1 MYLHGVRT
9 YSSAIALCIAQGEAS
24 KERNASPLAVSAAEQ
39 VTSTTNGS
47 LHSGYESAANG
58 QPELTSVIH
67 TTQDITTSSSY
78 SNNSHA
84 PVIDDRAAE
93 ASTTTSS
100 VVQTVSTTVTLNG
113 VSRHSNAHQEEAEE
127 VFYAPMSDSEPEETG
142 VEVQHTTLTVVRPE
156 ATAAAVNMNMDQDML
171 RSPSVSYVDPEEDLA
186 VEQDRVNMMQL
197 DDQLPA
203 LRPESRQSQT
213 AEGRQAST
221 SNPTLQLSNGPRS
234 DVPRQHTPEYL
245 EGPFSQPR
253 GSRPP
258 FSSPMQDD
266 GLPLDPGTPASPGW
280 GILGQQT
287 PSQAATYDEEDELDE
302 LGESSPQAPRNDT
315 PMASGSGINS
325 RTGTLDDS
333 AKATKKPATPDKGKQ
348 RATNQ
353 DEDLQ
358 ATPSRFA
365 RQSDRGDEVLTAYDN
380 ADQLIESTRRDKG
393 KQRAERELTPLPT
406 GSQNRR
412 NGNAA
417 TPSTVAHTSP
427 KVARPAAPRRKYRGL
442 ERFKAAACLA
452 LDRSEAYLDV
462 ALEDENK
469 TCWIRCVNW
478 DVDADGPRQDSDDSD
493 TVNVRSR
500 AAGSSQSRQDR
511 QKDLQAAVWH
521 YGTSTQRPPRSPS
534 NRQERSP
541 ERKFEKIK
549 CSAEVLGELVDG
561 DIQGDKWR
569 VIKVSN
575 EHSTACDMLI
585 RQVTANEI
593 LQAAQ
598 IGLQAE
604 SDPELAEDVLAA
616 RFQQEEDEMDPE
628 LTLAIQESL
637 KEARRLEENE
647 EVSRYLNNVP
657 SDHQQRDVSNDGAS
671 AELRAVPS
679 AGPSTLAARA
689 SATESRRS
697 PKVAQRAD
705 EAQHSVG
712 EMPDDFP
719 DIPTFED
726 QAPRQRS
733 AMQAEQQDRDSPAED
748 LQQAGPSAS
757 SSGQG
762 LFRRLYA
769 SFVPGTASSSVP
781 TTATTSSIPN
791 VTPASDTAPPSTSV
805 RPSTHTHAPA
815 VVSTLKCR
823 TGDTFRTREDL
834 YHAAAGVLSLRR
846 EDILCSSG
854 DRYGV
859 PYVNIKCPHSTTTRS
874 SGQPTCQAQVNGYF
888 REGAGPW

>member
-1 MYLHGVRT
+1 MT
-9 YSSAIALCIAQGEAS
+9 
-24 KERNASPLAVSAAEQ
+24 
-39 VTSTTNGS
+39 
-47 LHSGYESAANG
+47 
-58 QPELTSVIH
+58 H
-67 TTQDITTSSSY
+67 TTQDTTTSSSS
-78 SNNSHA
+78 SNYLQA
-84 PVIDDRAAE
+84 PVKTVAASNDRAAE

-100 VVQTVSTTVTLNG
+100 VVQAASTTVTLNG
-113 VSRHSNAHQEEAEE
+113 VSHHSNDHQEEGEE
-127 VFYAPMSDSEPEETG
+127 VFYAPVSDSEPEEAG
-142 VEVQHTTLTVVRPE
+142 AEVPHTTIAAVRPE

-171 RSPSVSYVDPEEDLA
+171 RSPSVSYVDPEDDLA
-186 VEQDRVNMMQL
+186 VDQDRMNMMQP

-203 LRPESRQSQT
+203 LRPESRRSQT
-213 AEGRQAST
+213 AEGRQVSI
-221 SNPTLQLSNGPRS
+221 SNSIPQFLNGPRS
-234 DVPRQHTPEYL
+234 DVPRQRTPEYL
-245 EGPFSQPR
+245 EGPFSHPR
-253 GSRPP
+253 GSRQPS
-258 FSSPMQDD
+258 SSPTQDN

-302 LGESSPQAPRNDT
+302 SGESSPQIPRIDT
-315 PMASGSGINS
+315 PMASGSGVNS
-325 RTGTLDDS
+325 RTEIS
-333 AKATKKPATPDKGKQ
+333 SYVANATEKPPTPDKGKQ

-358 ATPSRFA
+358 ASPSRFA
-365 RQSDRGDEVLTAYDN
+365 RQADREDEVLTAYDN
-380 ADQLIESTRRDKG
+380 ADQLIESPRRDKG
-393 KQRAERELTPLPT
+393 KKRAERETTPLPT
-406 GSQNRR
+406 DNQNRR

-417 TPSTVAHTSP
+417 TPSTIAHTSP

-442 ERFKAAACLA
+442 ERFKAAACLV

-478 DVDADGPRQDSDDSD
+478 DVDTDEPRSDSDDSD

-500 AAGSSQSRQDR
+500 AADSLQSRRDR
-511 QKDLQAAVWH
+511 QQHLQAAVYH

-541 ERKFEKIK
+541 QRKIERIK

-575 EHSTACDMLI
+575 KHSTACDMLI
-585 RQVTANEI
+585 RQVAANEI

-598 IGLQAE
+598 IGVQAE
-604 SDPELAEDVLAA
+604 SDPELAEDVLVA
-616 RFQQEEDEMDPE
+616 RYQQEQDEMDPE
-628 LTLAIQESL
+628 LTLAIQETL

-647 EVSRYLNNVP
+647 AVSRYLNNGP
-657 SDHQQRDVSNDGAS
+657 CDRQQQDVTNDKSS
-671 AELRAVPS
+671 AELRAEPS
-679 AGPSTLAARA
+679 AGPSTFAASESITERQRSSKVARKSARA
-689 SATESRRS
+689 YQARPSI
-697 PKVAQRAD
+697 
-705 EAQHSVG
+705 G
-712 EMPDDFP
+712 EIPDDFP

-726 QAPRQRS
+726 QALRQLS
-733 AMQAEQQDRDSPAED
+733 DMQPDEHNRDSPAKD
-748 LQQAGPSAS
+748 LQQTGSSTS
-757 SSGQG
+757 SSEQG

-769 SFVPGTASSSVP
+769 SFASSTASSSVP
-781 TTATTSSIPN
+781 TTAKTSSIPA
-791 VTPASDTAPPSTSV
+791 VAPASGPQLASTSLQ
-805 RPSTHTHAPA
+805 RPPTHAHAPA

-834 YHAAAGVLSLRR
+834 FHAAAGVLSLRR

-859 PYVNIKCPHSTTTRS
+859 PYVNIKCPQSTTTGS